1 MLSALQFIVSFL
13 EVSIIKQYFFY
24 ASGVL
29 TCMWLF
35 LLAFIYLLHAAVSL
49 YIHSENKSAMLSML
63 CNFVIA
69 IFPSEGFSGGSQS
82 SVFEGEVNS

>member
-1 MLSALQFIVSFL
+1 M
-13 EVSIIKQYFFY
+13 SIIKQYFFY

-35 LLAFIYLLHAAVSL
+35 LLAFVYLLHTAVLL
-49 YIHSENKSAMLSML
+49 YIHSENKSAML

-69 IFPSEGFSGGSQS
+69 IFHSIKVFLVEVSLQS
-82 SVFEGEVNS
+82 LKESPIHEMVTERGISL